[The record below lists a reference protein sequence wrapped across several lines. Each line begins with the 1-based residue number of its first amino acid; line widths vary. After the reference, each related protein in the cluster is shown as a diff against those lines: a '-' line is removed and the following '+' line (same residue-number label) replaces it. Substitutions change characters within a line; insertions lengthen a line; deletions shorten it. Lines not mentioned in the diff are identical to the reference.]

1 MSSPHTAREKMSWPG
16 GIAHTCNGGGIQKAE
31 TRGKNS
37 GPAKAIQTPGKNRKR
52 DREGESLA
60 KIT

>member
-1 MSSPHTAREKMSWPG
+1 MSWPG
-16 GIAHTCNGGGIQKAE
+16 GIAHTCNGGIQKAE